1 MRRFLIA
8 LAAFALFAVP
18 ALAKTFAPY
27 DKSKLEAAIRSG
39 ASVVVHVHADWCPT
53 CRSQMSTMDKLFADP
68 ALAKIQTIRVNYDRD
83 RDFLSAYKVT
93 KQATIIAF
101 KDGKEVSRITYDP
114 SPDKVASVVRSA
126 L

>member
-1 MRRFLIA
+1 
-8 LAAFALFAVP
+8 
-18 ALAKTFAPY
+18 
-27 DKSKLEAAIRSG
+27 
-39 ASVVVHVHADWCPT
+39 
-53 CRSQMSTMDKLFADP
+53 MSTMDKLFADP

-101 KDGKEVSRITYDP
+101 KGGKEVARVTYDP
-114 SPDKVASVVRSA
+114 SPDKVTAVVRSA